1 MGLDEIRQKIDVIDT
16 QMKELFLARMDLSAQ
31 VIAVKKENG
40 GAVYVPE
47 REKEVIEKRSA
58 QVETEKLPEYQM
70 FVRQVMA
77 ISRTYQYAQIADMA
91 EELAVLPEGN
101 GSIIIEASDEQ
112 GETQFYTM
120 LDAAALADLSIEDIS
135 VTEQGENGTHYR
147 YRMSGDFSRDLAKG
161 AVLQM
166 IKEMKKVQILPK

>member
-91 EELAVLPEGN
+91 EELAVLP
-101 GSIIIEASDEQ
+101 
-112 GETQFYTM
+112 
-120 LDAAALADLSIEDIS
+120 
-135 VTEQGENGTHYR
+135 
-147 YRMSGDFSRDLAKG
+147 
-161 AVLQM
+161 
-166 IKEMKKVQILPK
+166 

>member
-1 MGLDEIRQKIDVIDT
+1 
-16 QMKELFLARMDLSAQ
+16 
-31 VIAVKKENG
+31 
-40 GAVYVPE
+40 
-47 REKEVIEKRSA
+47 
-58 QVETEKLPEYQM
+58 
-70 FVRQVMA
+70 MA

-91 EELAVLPEGN
+91 EELAVLPDGN

-135 VTEQGENGTHYR
+135 VTEQGENGTRYR
-147 YRMSGDFSRDLAKG
+147 YRVSGDFSRDLAKG

>member
-1 MGLDEIRQKIDVIDT
+1 MGLDEIRQKIDVSIDT

-31 VIAVKKENG
+31 VIAVKKVNG

-91 EELAVLPEGN
+91 EEHP
-101 GSIIIEASDEQ
+101 
-112 GETQFYTM
+112 QFC
-120 LDAAALADLSIEDIS
+120 
-135 VTEQGENGTHYR
+135 R
-147 YRMSGDFSRDLAKG
+147 KG
-161 AVLQM
+161 MGVSS
-166 IKEMKKVQILPK
+166 